1 MAMITCP
8 NCGEQISDKAKT
20 CVHCGTVLIPEEK
33 KYCADCGAELEEGAT
48 ICPNCGCPVEDKSAE
63 EAAPQQVEVTGV
75 RMTKKSKKII
85 AIVAIIAVIVA
96 IVSVVGVQAYKK
108 QVAEKAAAEAQQ
120 ASEEYAS
127 NLNLAVISMLSGA
140 SDAETCGNL
149 IKSVWYNA
157 IYEERDDSTDEYTR
171 PNGYFVSDFNDAL
184 SNLFSDSSFASDISD
199 IESNQDTVQDLMKNL
214 KNPPE
219 EYEDAYEAVNDMY
232 DAYIAFTNL
241 VTSPSGSLQTYS
253 SNFNDADS
261 EMLNT
266 YNSAKVYLEN

>member
-48 ICPNCGCPVEDKSAE
+48 ICPNCGCPVENKSAE

-96 IVSVVGVQAYKK
+96 VVSVVGVQVYKK
-108 QVAEKAAAEAQQ
+108 QAAEKAAAEAQQ

-266 YNSAKVYLEN
+266 YNSAKVCLEN

>member
-171 PNGYFVSDFNDAL
+171 PNGYFVSDFHDAL

-232 DAYIAFTNL
+232 DVYIAFTNL

>member
-96 IVSVVGVQAYKK
+96 IVSVVGVQVYKK
-108 QVAEKAAAEAQQ
+108 QAAEKAAAEAQQ